1 MRKEILVCVH
11 EAPLES
17 HGAVAGLPLD
27 RGADVNAQGGFCTN
41 ALQAA
46 SDEGHEALVQQ
57 QLDRDAE
64 KVVHEYDHG
73 KVQCVRW
80 GCLCST
86 KSGSKK

>member
-11 EAPLES
+11 GAPLES
-17 HGAVAGLPLD
+17 HGAVVGLPLD
-27 RGADVNAQGGFCTN
+27 RGADMNAQGGFCMN

-64 KVVHEYDHG
+64 RVVH
-73 KVQCVRW
+73 R
-80 GCLCST
+80 
-86 KSGSKK
+86 